1 MNDQDPDEARS
12 CPLCAEPVETAAV
25 ACPYCQGRLQSSLL
39 TDTYRSRPGRQIAGV
54 AIALAE
60 ELGISVTFI
69 RLAFVILT
77 FINLLGPAIYVTMW
91 LILPADP
98 GGASLLGRLFATT
111 PRDNGEVSIFERL
124 LAELRSL
131 SRKMQKGLQSQKKKT
146 TEPPNGP
153 EEATEG
159 TP

>member
-1 MNDQDPDEARS
+1 MNHQDPDEARS
-12 CPLCAEPVETAAV
+12 CPLCAEPVKTAAV
-25 ACPYCQGRLQSSLL
+25 VCPHCQGKLQSGLL
-39 TDTYRSRPGRQIAGV
+39 ADTYRNRPGRQIAGV
-54 AIALAE
+54 AIALAD

-77 FINLLGPAIYVTMW
+77 FINLLGPAAYVTMW
-91 LILPADP
+91 LVLPAEP
-98 GGASLLGRLFATT
+98 GGASFLGRLFAAI
-111 PRDNGEVSIFERL
+111 PGDNGERSIFERL
-124 LAELRSL
+124 LEELRSL
-131 SRKMQKGLQSQKKKT
+131 YRRMHMVLQSRKKKT